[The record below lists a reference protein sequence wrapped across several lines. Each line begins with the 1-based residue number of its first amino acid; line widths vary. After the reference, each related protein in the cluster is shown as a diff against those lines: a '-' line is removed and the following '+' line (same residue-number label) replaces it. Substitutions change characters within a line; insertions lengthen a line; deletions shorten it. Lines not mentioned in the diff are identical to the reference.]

1 MPSAT
6 CPPTA
11 LKEII
16 RSQLWVRRAT
26 YDDDSSAIGVE
37 LSECNLA
44 WVRTEDRFGFAIERL
59 DQRARPS
66 YSVRDSPAPYVSVVT

>member
-6 CPPTA
+6 CPLTA

-16 RSQLWVRRAT
+16 RSRLWVRRAT
-26 YDDDSSAIGVE
+26 YDDSSAIGVE

-44 WVRTEDRFGFAIERL
+44 WARTEDRFGFAIERL

-66 YSVRDSPAPYVSVVT
+66 YSVRDSPAPYVSMVT